1 MREPLGV
8 GRAAEWFPRF
18 FYAVFVSNSMRLDRE
33 LWLLFARH
41 NVMNVIQ
48 INSGEYIGM
57 RILAI
62 KSIPHISTLSS
73 SNTLQEH
80 IVLYAQD
87 MANLLNEV
95 YQQYKEIFKLTG
107 QTTDVALEVCWL
119 TEAVANQPYKAK
131 IHLFLVLRSIHR
143 SQEQADKML
152 QVLLGLMKATLDS
165 GRYEFG
171 ECSFVEYYELF
182 KNSSAGGIQA
192 IAKEER
198 IEDLQNNYL
207 PACYAFDKLPTD
219 YQDLS
224 RIANILIMHPGCAVS
239 FQLIPTYYNNEELAE
254 LTRLTQSVS
263 MLSQGVNDQQ
273 VGNVSFSN
281 AERVSQLYKY
291 YSDNK
296 NRSLFNYNIIIY
308 GDIQSLNAV
317 STRVLGQLNSTQHD
331 VPNLQL
337 INLTH
342 EEVCATEDMLYS
354 QPWVVS
360 DILLN
365 RNRNAS
371 LWNSGYV
378 SNTLYRF
385 PFIITSEEAASFF
398 RLPIGDDRVNAGLDV
413 NETGKTSKTYSQNLI
428 NAGDIEIGKLKSSSA
443 NTIGFTLK
451 DLAKH
456 MLIVGTPG
464 SGKTTFSVGLLDR
477 LWKEHHIPFLVI
489 EPAKNEYRA
498 LVQSIP
504 ELQVFTPGKNFI
516 SPFVFNPFVPP
527 KNVRLETYK
536 STLKTAFAAGVSMST
551 PLDKIFEDTINNCYS
566 DFRWLD
572 SYTTDNKGQIFN
584 ITDFIKCFQET
595 FDEIGYTGDAKNI
608 GRAGIVRLKSLV
620 NLFDNYYS
628 IPIEDILQKPTII
641 ELAAIEN
648 SEQKAL
654 IIALLLLSI
663 LAYVNAN
670 YIGEGGLRNFILLE
684 EAHVLLDADTNVG
697 EGSANPSAIAQGL
710 VKRMLAEI
718 RSYGVGIAIADQSP
732 RKVGIDIVALTDIKV
747 AFRLVE
753 GQDKEILANSTSM
766 SETQMARLAKLK
778 PGEAFLFFNR
788 LDEPE
793 EIVTPDYR
801 LNNKISISLSDDGI
815 KQLSNY
821 WSEKQDRMRP
831 YPECAFA
838 PCCEKCCD
846 YNRRLLAREV
856 ARRIFRMGIPINTN
870 NPEYV
875 KKVFSKF
882 TRLIKEELNDEPF
895 TEKLRKCV
903 KVHFWRKLKYETKL
917 RIRSADIEQSIKRDC
932 QS

>member
-1 MREPLGV
+1 MD
-8 GRAAEWFPRF
+8 A
-18 FYAVFVSNSMRLDRE
+18 
-33 LWLLFARH
+33 
-41 NVMNVIQ
+41 IQ
-48 INSGEYIGM
+48 IKSGEYVGF
-57 RILAI
+57 RGLAI
-62 KSIPHISTLSS
+62 KSIPHISILSEN
-73 SNTLQEH
+73 NTLQEH
-80 IVLYAQD
+80 IDHYAQD

-95 YQQYKEIFKLTG
+95 YQQYKEMFKQKG
-107 QTTDVALEVCWL
+107 QNPDIALEVCWV
-119 TEAVANQPYKAK
+119 TEAIANQPYKAK
-131 IHLFLVLRSIHR
+131 INLFIILRCIHR
-143 SQEQADKML
+143 VQQQADQTL
-152 QVLLGLMKATLDS
+152 QILLGLMKATLDNN
-165 GRYEFG
+165 RYEYE
-171 ECSFVEYYELF
+171 ECQFADYYSMF
-182 KNSSAGGIQA
+182 KSVCNGGSQA
-192 IAKEER
+192 IVKEER
-198 IEDLQNNYL
+198 IEDLQNSYF

-254 LTRLTQSVS
+254 LNRLNQSVN
-263 MLSQGVNDQQ
+263 MLSQGISDRQ
-273 VGNVSFSN
+273 VGNVSFTN

-296 NRSLFNYNIIIY
+296 NRSLFQYNIIIY
-308 GDIQSLNAV
+308 GEPQSLNAV
-317 STRVLGQLNSTQHD
+317 STRVLGQLNSTKQD
-331 VPNLQL
+331 APNLQL
-337 INLTH
+337 VNLPR
-342 EEVCATEDMLYS
+342 EDVCTSPEMLYP

-365 RNRNAS
+365 SNRNT
-371 LWNSGYV
+371 LVWNSGYV
-378 SNTLYRF
+378 SNALYRF
-385 PFIITSEEAASFF
+385 PFIITSEEAAAFF
-398 RLPIGDDRVNAGLDV
+398 RLPIGDDHVNAGLSV
-413 NETGKTSKTYSQNLI
+413 NETEKASKTYSQNLI

-443 NTIGFTLK
+443 NSIGFTLK

-456 MLIVGTPG
+456 MLVVGTPG

-477 LWKEHHIPFLVI
+477 LWKDHHIPFLVI

-572 SYTTDNKGQIFN
+572 SYTTDNKGQTFN
-584 ITDFIKCFQET
+584 IMDFIKCFQET
-595 FDEIGYTGDAKNI
+595 FDEIGYTGEARNI

-620 NLFDNYYS
+620 NLFDNYFS
-628 IPIEDILQKPTII
+628 IPVEDILQKPTII

-766 SETQMARLAKLK
+766 SETQSARLAKLK

-793 EIVTPDYR
+793 EIITPDYR
-801 LNNKISISLSDDGI
+801 LNNQISISLSDDGI
-815 KQLSNY
+815 KQLTTY
-821 WSEKQDRMRP
+821 WNDKQELLRP

-838 PCCEKCCD
+838 PCCRKCCD

-856 ARRIFRMGIPINTN
+856 ARRIFRQYIPTNTEQ
-870 NPEYV
+870 PDFV
-875 KKVFSKF
+875 KKVFSHF
-882 TRLIKEELNDEPF
+882 SVMIKAELNDEPF
-895 TEKLRKCV
+895 NQELRTCV
-903 KVHFWRKLKYETKL
+903 KVHFWRKLKYDTKL
-917 RIRSADIEQSIKRDC
+917 KIRLTDIESSVKRDW
-932 QS
+932 QA

>member
-1 MREPLGV
+1 M
-8 GRAAEWFPRF
+8 
-18 FYAVFVSNSMRLDRE
+18 D
-33 LWLLFARH
+33 
-41 NVMNVIQ
+41 VIQ

-57 RILAI
+57 RVLAI
-62 KSIPHISTLSS
+62 RSIPHISILSEN
-73 SNTLQEH
+73 NTQQEH
-80 IVLYAQD
+80 IEHYAQD

-95 YQQYKEIFKLTG
+95 YQQYKELFKQSG
-107 QTTDVALEVCWL
+107 QNTDIALELSWVN
-119 TEAVANQPYKAK
+119 EAVVNQPYKAM
-131 IHLFLVLRSIHR
+131 IHLFLILRSIHR
-143 SQEQADKML
+143 IQEQADKTL

-165 GRYEFG
+165 GRYEYD
-171 ECSFVEYYELF
+171 ECSFADYYDAF
-182 KNSSAGGIQA
+182 KTATGGGVQA
-192 IAKEER
+192 IVKEER
-198 IEDLQNNYL
+198 IEDLQNSYL
-207 PACYAFDKLPTD
+207 PACYAYDKLPTD

-239 FQLIPTYYNNEELAE
+239 FQLIPTYYNNEELTE
-254 LTRLTQSVS
+254 LNRLNQSVN
-263 MLSQGVNDQQ
+263 MLSQGINDRQ
-273 VGNVSFSN
+273 VGNVSFTN
-281 AERVSQLYKY
+281 AERVSLLYKY
-291 YSDNK
+291 YADNK
-296 NRSLFNYNIIIY
+296 NRALFQYNIVVY
-308 GDIQSLNAV
+308 GDNQSLSAV
-317 STRVLGQLNSTQHD
+317 TTRVLGQLNSTQQEA
-331 VPNLQL
+331 PNLQI
-337 INLTH
+337 INLPR
-342 EEVCATEDMLYS
+342 EEVCSSKEMLYP
-354 QPWVVS
+354 QPWVLS
-360 DILLN
+360 DMLLN
-365 RNRNAS
+365 SNRSAHI
-371 LWNSGYV
+371 WNSGYV
-378 SNTLYRF
+378 SNALYRF
-385 PFIITSEEAASFF
+385 PFVITADEAACFF
-398 RLPIGDDRVNAGLDV
+398 RLPIGDDKVNAGLNV
-413 NETGKTSKTYSQNLI
+413 NETGKASKTYSQNLI

-443 NTIGFTLK
+443 NSIGFTLK

-456 MLIVGTPG
+456 MLVVGTPG

-477 LWKEHHIPFLVI
+477 LWKDHQIPFLVI
-489 EPAKNEYRA
+489 EPAKNEYRS

-572 SYTTDNKGQIFN
+572 SYTTQNKGKIFN

-628 IPIEDILQKPTII
+628 IPIEDILSKPTII

-766 SETQMARLAKLK
+766 NEVQTARLAKLK

-793 EIVTPDYR
+793 EIITPDYR
-801 LNNKISISLSDDGI
+801 LDNKISISLSDKGI
-815 KQLSNY
+815 KQLTTY
-821 WSEKQDRMRP
+821 WNNKQDKLRP

-838 PCCEKCCD
+838 PCCQKCCNYD
-846 YNRRLLAREV
+846 RRLLAREV
-856 ARRIFRMGIPINTN
+856 ARRIFRGYVGANIKD
-870 NPEYV
+870 PEPV
-875 KKVFSKF
+875 KKAFSKF
-882 TRLIKEELNDEPF
+882 TSLIKVELNDESFNP
-895 TEKLRKCV
+895 ELRTCV
-903 KVHFWRKLKYETKL
+903 KVHFWRRLMYDTKL
-917 RIRSADIEQSIKRDC
+917 RIRPSDIEESIKRDY

>member
-1 MREPLGV
+1 MR
-8 GRAAEWFPRF
+8 
-18 FYAVFVSNSMRLDRE
+18 
-33 LWLLFARH
+33 
-41 NVMNVIQ
+41 VI
-48 INSGEYIGM
+48 E
-57 RILAI
+57 I
-62 KSIPHISTLSS
+62 KSIPHISILSEN
-73 SNTLQEH
+73 NTRQEH
-80 IVLYAQD
+80 IEHYALD
-87 MANLLNEV
+87 MAILLNEI
-95 YQQYKEIFKLTG
+95 YQQYKDLFKQTG
-107 QTTDVALEVCWL
+107 RNADIALEISWV
-119 TEAVANQPYKAK
+119 TEAVTNQPYKAK
-131 IHLFLVLRSIHR
+131 IRLFLILRSIHR
-143 SQEQADKML
+143 KQEQADQTL
-152 QVLLGLMKATLDS
+152 QVLQGLAKATLDN
-165 GRYEFG
+165 GKYEYV
-171 ECSFVEYYELF
+171 ECDFVDYYAVF
-182 KNSSAGGIQA
+182 KVAGNNGIQA
-192 IAKEER
+192 IVKEER
-198 IEDLQNNYL
+198 IEDLQNSFL
-207 PACYAFDKLPTD
+207 PACYAFDKIPTD

-224 RIANILIMHPGCAVS
+224 RIANILIMYPGCAVS
-239 FQLIPTYYNNEELAE
+239 FQLIPTYYSNDELAE
-254 LTRLTQSVS
+254 LSRLNQSVS
-263 MLSQGVNDQQ
+263 MLSQGINDRQI
-273 VGNVSFSN
+273 GNVSFTS
-281 AERVSQLYKY
+281 AERISQLYKY
-291 YSDNK
+291 YADNK
-296 NRSLFNYNIIIY
+296 NRSLFQYNIVIY
-308 GDIQSLNAV
+308 GENKSLSAV
-317 STRVLGQLNSTQHD
+317 STRVLGQLNSTKQNAPNFQMVNLSREEID
-331 VPNLQL
+331 V
-337 INLTH
+337 
-342 EEVCATEDMLYS
+342 S
-354 QPWVVS
+354 QEKLFPLPWIVS

-365 RNRNAS
+365 CNRNTTI
-371 LWNSGYV
+371 WGSGYV
-378 SNTLYRF
+378 NNALYRF

-398 RLPIGDDRVNAGLDV
+398 RLPIGDDIVNAGLTV
-413 NETGKTSKTYSQNLI
+413 NETGKVSKTYSQNLI

-443 NTIGFTLK
+443 NSIGFTLK

-456 MLIVGTPG
+456 MLVVGTPG

-477 LWKEHHIPFLVI
+477 LWKDHHIPFLVI

-584 ITDFIKCFQET
+584 ITDFVKCFQET
-595 FDEIGYTGDAKNI
+595 FDEIGYTGDARNI

-654 IIALLLLSI
+654 IIALLLLSV

-684 EAHVLLDADTNVG
+684 EAHVLLDADTNSGG
-697 EGSANPSAIAQGL
+697 EGSADPSAIAQSL

-753 GQDKEILANSTSM
+753 GQDKEILGNSTSM

-793 EIVTPDYR
+793 EIITPDYR
-801 LNNKISISLSDDGI
+801 LNNQISISLSDDGI
-815 KQLSNY
+815 KQLSTY
-821 WSEKQDRMRP
+821 WNDKQDRLRP

-856 ARRIFRMGIPINTN
+856 ARRIFRKGVPMNAKDTEP
-870 NPEYV
+870 V

-882 TRLIKEELNDEPF
+882 SQLIQEELNDEPF
-895 TEKLRKCV
+895 TQELRSCV
-903 KVHFWRKLKYETKL
+903 KVHFWRKLKYETRL
-917 RIRSADIEQSIKRDC
+917 RIRPANIEQSIKRDY
-932 QS
+932 

>member
-1 MREPLGV
+1 M
-8 GRAAEWFPRF
+8 
-18 FYAVFVSNSMRLDRE
+18 D
-33 LWLLFARH
+33 
-41 NVMNVIQ
+41 VIQ

-62 KSIPHISTLSS
+62 KSIPHISILSE
-73 SNTLQEH
+73 NYTPQEH
-80 IVLYAQD
+80 IEHYAQD

-95 YQQYKEIFKLTG
+95 YQQYKELFKQPG
-107 QTTDVALEVCWL
+107 QNTDIALEVSWVNE
-119 TEAVANQPYKAK
+119 TVVNQPYKAK
-131 IHLFLVLRSIHR
+131 IHLFFVLRSIHR
-143 SQEQADKML
+143 EQEQADKML

-165 GRYEFG
+165 GRYEYN
-171 ECSFVEYYELF
+171 ECSFADYYSAF
-182 KNSSAGGIQA
+182 KAATGGGVQA
-192 IAKEER
+192 IVKEER
-198 IEDLQNNYL
+198 IEDLQNSYL
-207 PACYAFDKLPTD
+207 PACYAYDKLPTD

-239 FQLIPTYYNNEELAE
+239 FQLIPTYYNNEELTE
-254 LTRLTQSVS
+254 LNRLNQNVN
-263 MLSQGVNDQQ
+263 MLSQGINDRQI
-273 VGNVSFSN
+273 GNVSFTN

-296 NRSLFNYNIIIY
+296 NRPLFQYNIIIY
-308 GDIQSLNAV
+308 GEFQSLSAV

-331 VPNLQL
+331 APNLQL
-337 INLTH
+337 INLPH
-342 EEVCATEDMLYS
+342 EEVCATQEMLYP
-354 QPWVVS
+354 QPWMVS

-365 RNRNAS
+365 RNRNTS
-371 LWNSGYV
+371 IWSSGYV
-378 SNTLYRF
+378 NNVLYRF
-385 PFIITSEEAASFF
+385 PFIITSEEAAAFF
-398 RLPIGDDRVNAGLDV
+398 RLPIGDDRVNAGLTV

-443 NTIGFTLK
+443 NSIGFTLK

-456 MLIVGTPG
+456 MLVVGTPG

-477 LWKEHHIPFLVI
+477 LWKDHHIPFLVI

-504 ELQVFTPGKNFI
+504 DLQVFTPGKNFI

-536 STLKTAFAAGVSMST
+536 STLKTAFAAGVSMSS

-572 SYTTDNKGQIFN
+572 TYTIDDKGNVFN
-584 ITDFIKCFQET
+584 IMDFIKCFQET

-620 NLFDNYYS
+620 NLFDNYFS
-628 IPIEDILQKPTII
+628 IPIEDLLTRPTII

-648 SEQKAL
+648 SDQKAL

-670 YIGEGGLRNFILLE
+670 YVGEGGLRNFILLE
-684 EAHVLLDADTNVG
+684 EAHVLLDSSSNGG
-697 EGSANPSAIAQGL
+697 EGAANPAAIAQGL

-718 RSYGVGIAIADQSP
+718 RSYGVGLAIADQSP

-753 GQDKEILANSTSM
+753 GQDKEILADSTSM
-766 SETQMARLAKLK
+766 TDVQLARLAKLK

-793 EIVTPDYR
+793 EIITPDYR
-801 LNNKISISLSDDGI
+801 LNNQISISLSDEGI
-815 KQLSNY
+815 RDLSTYWKDKQEEL
-821 WSEKQDRMRP
+821 RP
-831 YPECAFA
+831 YPECKLV
-838 PCCEKCCD
+838 PYCQHSCD
-846 YNRRLLAREV
+846 YNRRILAKEV
-856 ARRIFRMGIPINTN
+856 ARRIFKNNIGIGCKD
-870 NPEYV
+870 PEKLKAV
-875 KKVFSKF
+875 LRKISD
-882 TRLIKEELNDEPF
+882 LIKGELNDEPF
-895 TEKLRKCV
+895 SRELLSCV
-903 KVHFWRKLKYETKL
+903 KVYLWRHIKYDTKL
-917 RIRSADIEQSIKRDC
+917 NVPQIVVTTSLTKN
-932 QS
+932 

>member
-1 MREPLGV
+1 M
-8 GRAAEWFPRF
+8 
-18 FYAVFVSNSMRLDRE
+18 D
-33 LWLLFARH
+33 
-41 NVMNVIQ
+41 VIQ

-57 RILAI
+57 RVLAI
-62 KSIPHISTLSS
+62 RSIPHISILSEN
-73 SNTLQEH
+73 NTQQEH
-80 IVLYAQD
+80 IEHYAQD

-95 YQQYKEIFKLTG
+95 YQQYKELFKQSG
-107 QTTDVALEVCWL
+107 QNTDIALELSWVN
-119 TEAVANQPYKAK
+119 EAVVNQPYKAM
-131 IHLFLVLRSIHR
+131 IHLFLILRSIHR
-143 SQEQADKML
+143 IQEQADKTL

-165 GRYEFG
+165 GRYEYD
-171 ECSFVEYYELF
+171 ECSFADYYDAF
-182 KNSSAGGIQA
+182 KTATGGGVQA
-192 IAKEER
+192 IVKEER
-198 IEDLQNNYL
+198 IEDLQNSYL
-207 PACYAFDKLPTD
+207 PACYAYDKLPTD

-239 FQLIPTYYNNEELAE
+239 FQLIPTYYNNEELTE
-254 LTRLTQSVS
+254 LNRLNQSVN
-263 MLSQGVNDQQ
+263 MLSQGINDRQ
-273 VGNVSFSN
+273 VGNVSFTN
-281 AERVSQLYKY
+281 AERVSLLYKY
-291 YSDNK
+291 YADNK
-296 NRSLFNYNIIIY
+296 NRALFQYNIVVY
-308 GDIQSLNAV
+308 GDNQSLSAV
-317 STRVLGQLNSTQHD
+317 TTRVLGQLNSTQQEA
-331 VPNLQL
+331 PNLQI
-337 INLTH
+337 INLPR
-342 EEVCATEDMLYS
+342 EEVCSSKEMLYP
-354 QPWVVS
+354 QPWVLS
-360 DILLN
+360 DMLLN
-365 RNRNAS
+365 SNRSAHI
-371 LWNSGYV
+371 WNSGYV
-378 SNTLYRF
+378 SNALYRF
-385 PFIITSEEAASFF
+385 PFVITADEAACFF
-398 RLPIGDDRVNAGLDV
+398 RLPIGDDKVNAGLNV
-413 NETGKTSKTYSQNLI
+413 NETGKASKTYSQNLI
-428 NAGDIEIGKLKSSSA
+428 NAGEIEIGKLKSSSA
-443 NTIGFTLK
+443 NSIGFTLK

-456 MLIVGTPG
+456 MLVVGTPG

-477 LWKEHHIPFLVI
+477 LWKDHQIPFLVI
-489 EPAKNEYRA
+489 EPAKNEYRS

-572 SYTTDNKGQIFN
+572 SYTTQNKGKIFN

-628 IPIEDILQKPTII
+628 IPIEDILSKPTII

-766 SETQMARLAKLK
+766 NEVQTARLAKLK

-793 EIVTPDYR
+793 EIITPDYR
-801 LNNKISISLSDDGI
+801 LDNKISISLSDKGI
-815 KQLSNY
+815 KQLTTY
-821 WSEKQDRMRP
+821 WNNKQDKLRP

-838 PCCEKCCD
+838 PCCQKCCNYD
-846 YNRRLLAREV
+846 RRLLAREV
-856 ARRIFRMGIPINTN
+856 ARRIFRGYVGANIKD
-870 NPEYV
+870 PEPV
-875 KKVFSKF
+875 KKAFSKF
-882 TRLIKEELNDEPF
+882 TSLIKVELNDESFNP
-895 TEKLRKCV
+895 ELRTCV
-903 KVHFWRKLKYETKL
+903 KVHFWRRLMYDTKL
-917 RIRSADIEQSIKRDC
+917 RIRPSDIEESIKRDY